1 MPKKRTPTTWFRR
14 IRQRYLAQRL
24 VDDPTANG
32 DELDT
37 LAQALDLS
45 KLTPEQ
51 FTQLLKTLH
60 MLGEAGAG
68 VHLNTLSTDSLVRL
82 VSRASKDQLKS
93 LADDEILRPF
103 FLDEIFRRMSHQLIR
118 EKVRDVN
125 IVVSWRFTNGDG
137 EDGYDRY
144 QTLIEDGDFTA
155 AKDLDRIPDTT
166 VTVSV
171 YDFILMA
178 TGNAAFASM
187 FVTGKVKIKGDYSV
201 AAMLTSYFD
210 IPKPVA

>member
-1 MPKKRTPTTWFRR
+1 MPKKRTPKAWFHR
-14 IRQRYLAQRL
+14 IRQRYFAPRL
-24 VDDPTANG
+24 TDEATATG

-45 KLTPEQ
+45 RLTPEQ
-51 FTQLLKTLH
+51 FTQLLNTLH
-60 MLGEAGAG
+60 MLGEVGAG
-68 VHLNTLSTDSLVRL
+68 VHLKTLSTDSLVRL
-82 VSRASKDQLKS
+82 VSRASKEQLRA
-93 LADDEILRPF
+93 LAEDEILRPF
-103 FLDEIFRRMSHQLIR
+103 FLDEIFRRMSKQLIQ
-118 EKVRDVN
+118 EKVRDVS

-144 QTLIEDGDFTA
+144 QTVIEDGDFSA

-166 VTVSV
+166 VTLSV

>member
-14 IRQRYLAQRL
+14 VRQRYFAPRL
-24 VDDPTANG
+24 VDNPTANG

-82 VSRASKDQLKS
+82 VSRASKDQLKA
-93 LADDEILRPF
+93 LAEDETLRPF
-103 FLDEIFRRMSHQLIR
+103 FLDEIFRRMSQQLIQ
-118 EKVRDVN
+118 EKVRDVS
-125 IVVSWRFTNGDG
+125 VVISWRFTNGDG

-187 FVTGKVKIKGDYSV
+187 FVTGKVKVKGDYSV